1 MSPFVLF
8 LMYLLAPV
16 AWPTAKLL
24 DWLLGEDHG
33 TVYKKA
39 GLKTLVSLHKSL
51 GETGQQLNTDEV
63 TIISAV
69 LDLKDKSIGSIMTP
83 MDDVFTMSLDDVL
96 DESTMDLLLS
106 QGYSRIPIH
115 HPDNDRNFVGMLLVK
130 MLITYDPED
139 AKPVREFALATLPE
153 TRPDTSCLDIV
164 NFFQEGKS
172 HMVLVSSHPG
182 EDHGALGVV
191 TLEDVI
197 EELIGE
203 EIVDESDVFVDVHKA
218 MRRMTPAPRFRIP
231 KGHILDDSTIVTAR
245 EPDLIDIAEDNI
257 LSEEVLHKEKT
268 NEGLAKL
275 KSAPSQRRRSSATDS
290 NAGNLKMSG
299 RANTADIREHLK
311 HLGPSN
317 LASRP
322 KTTRYNTVKI
332 KPGMGNSSSP
342 VPLNG
347 TQRMAAPRRISES
360 ISDYQGGIGEGL
372 LTTAGK
378 EASDGVQALHHG
390 YGSNG
395 SANGSPAD
403 RKSPSAHKGVQ
414 ARPDSLER
422 TSDDDGRARSLQR
435 AASRDARDSR
445 SGSTI
450 RSLPSNK
457 RGIHSRG
464 PARSGSITENVIDVN
479 GVRKI
484 VLETTSSSESNEDDA
499 SGTNKGA
506 FRPENKKSTS
516 SLTSSLSAA
525 KAYNKM
531 DDDEVGNGELGKDGH
546 TKSSKSKRRRK
557 KRGHAKPD
565 ETVPLLG
572 GGH

>member
-1 MSPFVLF
+1 
-8 LMYLLAPV
+8 MYILAPI

-96 DESTMDLLLS
+96 DEDTMDVLLS

-115 HPDNDRNFVGMLLVK
+115 HPDNDKNFVGMLLVK

-172 HMVLVSSHPG
+172 HMVLVSTYPG

-203 EIVDESDVFVDVHKA
+203 EIVDESDVFVDVSKA

-231 KGHILDDSTIVTAR
+231 KGQVVEDNTVATAR
-245 EPDLIDIAEDNI
+245 EPDLIDISEDNI
-257 LSEEVLHKEKT
+257 LSEEDLQREKT
-268 NEGLAKL
+268 ADSLAKT
-275 KSAPSQRRRSSATDS
+275 KSVPQNRRRSSATDS
-290 NAGNLKMSG
+290 NAGNLKVPA
-299 RANTADIREHLK
+299 RNNTTDIREHLK

-332 KPGMGNSSSP
+332 KPGTIQSNSP
-342 VPLNG
+342 APANG
-347 TQRMAAPRRISES
+347 TPRMSAPRRVSES
-360 ISDYQGGIGEGL
+360 MSDYHGGIGEGL
-372 LTTAGK
+372 LSTAGK
-378 EASDGVQALHHG
+378 AASDGVQALQQ
-390 YGSNG
+390 YGSFG
-395 SANGSPAD
+395 SPTGSPAD
-403 RKSPSAHKGVQ
+403 KRSLNAHKAVQ
-414 ARPDSLER
+414 ARPESLKSI
-422 TSDDDGRARSLQR
+422 SDEEGRARSLQR
-435 AASRDARDSR
+435 AASRDERSSR
-445 SGSTI
+445 SRSTV
-450 RSLPSNK
+450 RSLKSNA
-457 RGIHSRG
+457 RALHSRG
-464 PARSGSITENVIDVN
+464 PARSGSITENIIDVN

-484 VLETTSSSESNEDDA
+484 VLETMSSSDSAEENGSSSNKGSGSPGIQTKDNA
-499 SGTNKGA
+499 SGDGPSA
-506 FRPENKKSTS
+506 STRS
-516 SLTSSLSAA
+516 DGD
-525 KAYNKM
+525 K
-531 DDDEVGNGELGKDGH
+531 VGNGEPSNGNEN
-546 TKSSKSKRRRK
+546 KSSKTKRRRK
-557 KRGHAKPD
+557 KQGGAKSG
-565 ETVPLLG
+565 ENQPLLR
-572 GGH
+572 

>member
-1 MSPFVLF
+1 MAPFVLA
-8 LMYLLAPV
+8 LMYILAPV

-83 MDDVFTMSLDDVL
+83 MEDVFTMSLDDVL
-96 DESTMDLLLS
+96 DEDTMDVLLS

-153 TRPDTSCLDIV
+153 TRPETSCLDIV

-172 HMVLVSSHPG
+172 HMVLVSTHPG
-182 EDHGALGVV
+182 EDRGALGVV

-203 EIVDESDVFVDVHKA
+203 EIVDESDVWVDIHKA
-218 MRRMTPAPRFRIP
+218 MRRMTPAPRFRVP
-231 KGHILDDSTIVTAR
+231 KGQVVEDNSVANAH
-245 EPDLIDIAEDNI
+245 EPDLIDIAEDNV
-257 LSEEVLHKEKT
+257 LSEEDLHREKT
-268 NEGLAKL
+268 TDGALKL
-275 KSAPSQRRRSSATDS
+275 KQTSTSRRRSSATDS
-290 NAGNLKMSG
+290 NVGTLKVPSH
-299 RANTADIREHLK
+299 ANTAELREHLK

-332 KPGMGNSSSP
+332 KPGNGPSP
-342 VPLNG
+342 FPAPLNG
-347 TQRMAAPRRISES
+347 DQRMGATRRISES
-360 ISDYQGGIGEGL
+360 LSDYHGGIGEGL
-372 LTTAGK
+372 LATAGK
-378 EASDGVQALHHG
+378 AASDGVQALKQG
-390 YGSNG
+390 FGSIG
-395 SANGSPAD
+395 SANSSPAD
-403 RKSPSAHKGVQ
+403 KRFMSVNKAVQ
-414 ARPDSLER
+414 ARPESLESH
-422 TSDDDGRARSLQR
+422 SDEDRRARSLEHPT
-435 AASRDARDSR
+435 SRDARDSR
-445 SGSTI
+445 SRSTI
-450 RSLPSNK
+450 RSLPSNA
-457 RGIHSRG
+457 RTVHSRG
-464 PARSGSITENVIDVN
+464 PARSGSITENIIDVN

-484 VLETTSSSESNEDDA
+484 VLETTSSSDSTEEDNSGANNGTTRSENQISKSFSGGGPNA
-499 SGTNKGA
+499 SALRGGRASNKGG
-506 FRPENKKSTS
+506 S
-516 SLTSSLSAA
+516 
-525 KAYNKM
+525 
-531 DDDEVGNGELGKDGH
+531 GEQGKDDIN
-546 TKSSKSKRRRK
+546 TASKSKRRRK
-557 KRGHAKPD
+557 KRTAAKSG
-565 ETVPLLG
+565 ENQPLLG
-572 GGH
+572 NGH

>member
-1 MSPFVLF
+1 MSPFVLV
-8 LMYLLAPV
+8 LMYVLAPI

-96 DESTMDLLLS
+96 DEDTMDVLLS

-172 HMVLVSSHPG
+172 HMVLVSTHPG

-231 KGHILDDSTIVTAR
+231 KGHVVEDNTVATAR

-257 LSEEVLHKEKT
+257 LSEDDLHREKT
-268 NEGLAKL
+268 VDGVSKL
-275 KSAPSQRRRSSATDS
+275 KPTTTNRRRSSATDS
-290 NAGNLKMSG
+290 NAGNIKLPS
-299 RANTADIREHLK
+299 RANTNTAEIREHLK

-332 KPGMGNSSSP
+332 KPGTGESP
-342 VPLNG
+342 SPAPLNG
-347 TQRMAAPRRISES
+347 VQRRTAPRRISETL
-360 ISDYQGGIGEGL
+360 SDYHGGIGEGL

-378 EASDGVQALHHG
+378 AASDGVQALKQG
-390 YGSNG
+390 YGSFG
-395 SANGSPAD
+395 SPTGSPAD
-403 RKSPSAHKGVQ
+403 KRSPNAHKGVQ
-414 ARPDSLER
+414 ARPESLGS
-422 TSDDDGRARSLQR
+422 TSDEEGRARSLQR
-435 AASRDARDSR
+435 AASRDAQASR
-445 SGSTI
+445 SRSTI
-450 RSLPSNK
+450 RSLPANS
-457 RGIHSRG
+457 RTIHSRG
-464 PARSGSITENVIDVN
+464 PARSGSITENIIDVN

-484 VLETTSSSESNEDDA
+484 VLETTSSSDSMEEDS
-499 SGTNKGA
+499 SGAKKGSIGS
-506 FRPENKKSTS
+506 ENQITKSS
-516 SLTSSLSAA
+516 SERGPSVSTRNDGD
-525 KAYNKM
+525 K
-531 DDDEVGNGELGKDGH
+531 VGNGETNNDVEN
-546 TKSSKSKRRRK
+546 TSSKAKRRRK
-557 KRGHAKPD
+557 KRGSAKSG
-565 ETVPLLG
+565 EGQPLLK
-572 GGH
+572 

>member
-1 MSPFVLF
+1 MAPFVLV
-8 LMYLLAPV
+8 LMYILAPI

-96 DESTMDLLLS
+96 DEDTMDVLLS

-115 HPDNDRNFVGMLLVK
+115 HPDNDKNFVGMLLVK

-172 HMVLVSSHPG
+172 HMVLVSTYPG

-203 EIVDESDVFVDVHKA
+203 EIVDESDVFVDVSKA

-231 KGHILDDSTIVTAR
+231 KGQVVEDNTVATAR
-245 EPDLIDIAEDNI
+245 EPDLIDISEDNI
-257 LSEEVLHKEKT
+257 LSEEDLQREKT
-268 NEGLAKL
+268 ADGLAKT
-275 KSAPSQRRRSSATDS
+275 KSVPQNRRRSSAADS
-290 NAGNLKMSG
+290 STGNLKVPA
-299 RANTADIREHLK
+299 RNNTTDIREHLK

-332 KPGMGNSSSP
+332 KPGTIQSNSP
-342 VPLNG
+342 APTNG
-347 TQRMAAPRRISES
+347 TPRMSAPRRVSES
-360 ISDYQGGIGEGL
+360 MSDYHGGIGEGL
-372 LTTAGK
+372 LSTAGK
-378 EASDGVQALHHG
+378 AASDGVQALQQ
-390 YGSNG
+390 YGSFG
-395 SANGSPAD
+395 SPTGSPAD
-403 RKSPSAHKGVQ
+403 KRSLNAHKAVQ
-414 ARPDSLER
+414 ARPESLKSI
-422 TSDDDGRARSLQR
+422 SDEEGRARSLQR
-435 AASRDARDSR
+435 AASREERSSR
-445 SGSTI
+445 SRSTV
-450 RSLPSNK
+450 RSLKSNA
-457 RGIHSRG
+457 RALHSRG
-464 PARSGSITENVIDVN
+464 PARSGSITENIIDVN

-484 VLETTSSSESNEDDA
+484 VLETMSSSDSAEENGSSSNKGSGSPGIQTKDNA
-499 SGTNKGA
+499 SGDGPSA
-506 FRPENKKSTS
+506 STRS
-516 SLTSSLSAA
+516 DGD
-525 KAYNKM
+525 K
-531 DDDEVGNGELGKDGH
+531 VGNGEPSNEN
-546 TKSSKSKRRRK
+546 KSSKTKRRRK
-557 KRGHAKPD
+557 KQGGAKSG
-565 ETVPLLG
+565 ENQPLLR
-572 GGH
+572 

>member
-1 MSPFVLF
+1 MSPFVLA
-8 LMYLLAPV
+8 LMYILAPV

-83 MDDVFTMSLDDVL
+83 MEDVFTMSLDDVL
-96 DESTMDLLLS
+96 DENTMDLLLS

-231 KGHILDDSTIVTAR
+231 KVATTH

-257 LSEEVLHKEKT
+257 LAEEDLHEEKT
-268 NEGLAKL
+268 NDGLAKL
-275 KSAPSQRRRSSATDS
+275 KSTVSNRRRSSATDS
-290 NAGNLKMSG
+290 NAGNLRMPG
-299 RANTADIREHLK
+299 RTNTADIREHLK

-332 KPGMGNSSSP
+332 KPGTGNSTSP
-342 VPLNG
+342 APANG
-347 TQRMAAPRRISES
+347 TQRNTQPRRISES
-360 ISDYQGGIGEGL
+360 MSDYQSGIGEGL
-372 LTTAGK
+372 LATAGK
-378 EASDGVQALHHG
+378 AASDGVQALQHG
-390 YGSNG
+390 YGSFG
-395 SANGSPAD
+395 SANGSPVD
-403 RKSPSAHKGVQ
+403 RKLPNAHKGVQ
-414 ARPDSLER
+414 ARPESLDR
-422 TSDDDGRARSLQR
+422 NSDDDDRARSLQR
-435 AASRDARDSR
+435 AASRDARESR
-445 SGSTI
+445 SRSTI
-450 RSLPSNK
+450 RSLPSNE
-457 RGIHSRG
+457 RTIHSRG
-464 PARSGSITENVIDVN
+464 PARSGSITENVIDVG

-484 VLETTSSSESNEDDA
+484 VLETTSSSESNEDGA
-499 SGTNKGA
+499 FGAKKGA
-506 FRPENKKSTS
+506 NRQENKKSTS
-516 SLTSSLSAA
+516 SSTSGPSASTTRGENGDGEA
-525 KAYNKM
+525 
-531 DDDEVGNGELGKDGH
+531 GNGDG

-557 KRGHAKPD
+557 KRGPTKSGEAQ
-565 ETVPLLG
+565 PLLG
-572 GGH
+572 DRN